1 MAEINARIERASQL
15 PLNDAR
21 RVIHV
26 ASLARG

>member
-26 ASLARG
+26 TLARG